1 MASQA
6 APAGRGRGTNA
17 RLIATG
23 AAAIILLAW
32 AGWQVRE
39 QRAAAGRVTGS
50 GSIEATQ
57 IDVTPKVAGRVSKL
71 LVKEGDRV
79 KAGQVLAE
87 LEPQEAS
94 AQVAQAQAAV
104 AQAEASVK
112 QAQQAVTS
120 QEQVTRAQV
129 AQAQAQVTMA
139 AARVPQAETALAIEE
154 RTARQAVSAAQAQVS
169 SAEAQVGSARSAL
182 AKARSDLARQKALL
196 TQGAVA
202 ANEVDAA
209 QAAYDGAVAQDRS
222 AAEGVAQARA
232 NLASAQASVMQVQV
246 LRQGVEAAR
255 ANVAQAEAVLENAQS
270 GQTVVAQRRQNLAAA
285 QAALA
290 QARDNLRYQQL
301 IAGHDTILAPMD
313 GVIQTKN
320 VEVGEVVPAGA
331 ALYTL
336 LNPEDTWVRIY
347 VREDRVGRVK
357 IGQAARV
364 TVDTLPGRVFSGRV
378 AQINNQPE
386 FTTVNVQTKEDRV
399 KLVFGVK
406 IRLDNRDRL
415 LEAGMP
421 AHADIVVD
429 DEHGPGVRVRPS
441 SAHLPARPYSV
452 GS

>member
-1 MASQA
+1 MASEA
-6 APAGRGRGTNA
+6 APARGGRRVNA
-17 RLIATG
+17 RLIV
-23 AAAIILLAW
+23 AAAAALVVLAW
-32 AGWQVRE
+32 LGWQLRE

-57 IDVTPKVAGRVSKL
+57 VDVTPKVAGRVSKL

-79 KAGQVLAE
+79 RAGQALAQ
-87 LEPQEAS
+87 LEPQEAG
-94 AQVAQAQAAV
+94 AQVAQAQAAA
-104 AQAEASVK
+104 AQAEASVT
-112 QAQQAVTS
+112 QAQKAVTT
-120 QEQVTRAQV
+120 QDEVTRAQV

-154 RTARQAVSAAQAQVS
+154 RTSQQAISAAQAQVDS
-169 SAEAQVGSARSAL
+169 TQAQVGSARSAL

-196 TQGAVA
+196 AQGAVA

-209 QAAYDGAVAQDRS
+209 QAAYDSAAAQNRS
-222 AAEGVAQARA
+222 AVEAVAQARA
-232 NLASAQASVMQVQV
+232 NLASAQASLMQVQV
-246 LRQGVEAAR
+246 LRKGVEAAR

-270 GQTVVAQRRQNLAAA
+270 GQTVVAQRRQDLAAA
-285 QAALA
+285 QAALV
-290 QARDNLRYQQL
+290 QARANLRYQQL
-301 IAGHDTILAPMD
+301 IAGHDTILAPQD

-320 VEVGEVVPAGA
+320 VEAGEVVPAGA

-336 LNPEDTWVRIY
+336 LTPQDMWVRIY

-364 TVDTLPGRVFSGRV
+364 TVDTLPGRVFSGHV
-378 AQINNQPE
+378 TQINSRPE

-406 IRLDNRDRL
+406 IHLDNRDRL

-421 AHADIVVD
+421 AHAEIVVD
-429 DEHGPGVRVRPS
+429 DEHGPGVRARSP
-441 SAHLPARPYSV
+441 SAHLPAHPSFV